1 VEDPPRQ
8 RNQRATGQTLR
19 DTALG
24 WKVIARESGATGLRG
39 RLRAADRRN
48 LIRVMPAKGALMSSP
63 APAGPSGQ
71 TDALVIGGGVIGLA
85 IAWRAAQR
93 GLRVTVAD
101 PAPAAGATHAAA
113 GMLTPVAEA
122 AYAER
127 ELFGLGR
134 ASLDRY
140 PAFTAELTGLT
151 GLPTGFAPTGTLQVA
166 YDGDDL
172 AMLIEQHRL
181 QESFG
186 RAATRLTARECREAE
201 PMLDPA
207 VRGGL
212 LAAGDGSVDPRLL
225 AAALLAAAGQAGV
238 RVVRQRA
245 TEIILTG
252 SGTTGSGTTGS
263 GTTGSGTTGSGT
275 TGSGTAGAAAAAGA
289 VLADGSTVRA
299 RWVVLA
305 AGWQSAVI
313 GGLPPG
319 TAPPVRPVKGQI
331 LRLRPRPGAGRPG
344 AGRPE
349 AGRPEAGRPGAGRPG
364 AGRPGAGEPGAGGR
378 EAGRPGAGEP
388 GTALLTRTVR
398 GLVRG
403 SSVYLVPRADG
414 EIVVG
419 ATQEELGADT
429 TVTAG
434 GVWELLRDARLLV
447 PGITELE
454 LAEAVAG
461 LRPGTPDNA
470 PVLGPAA
477 LPGLVLAT
485 GHFRGGVL
493 LAPVT
498 AEVIAEY
505 LATERVPELAR
516 PFTVARFSDEHEGA
530 GRGHRH

>member
-1 VEDPPRQ
+1 
-8 RNQRATGQTLR
+8 
-19 DTALG
+19 
-24 WKVIARESGATGLRG
+24 
-39 RLRAADRRN
+39 
-48 LIRVMPAKGALMSSP
+48 
-63 APAGPSGQ
+63 
-71 TDALVIGGGVIGLA
+71 
-85 IAWRAAQR
+85 
-93 GLRVTVAD
+93 
-101 PAPAAGATHAAA
+101 
-113 GMLTPVAEA
+113 
-122 AYAER
+122 
-127 ELFGLGR
+127 
-134 ASLDRY
+134 
-140 PAFTAELTGLT
+140 
-151 GLPTGFAPTGTLQVA
+151 
-166 YDGDDL
+166 
-172 AMLIEQHRL
+172 
-181 QESFG
+181 
-186 RAATRLTARECREAE
+186 
-201 PMLDPA
+201 
-207 VRGGL
+207 
-212 LAAGDGSVDPRLL
+212 
-225 AAALLAAAGQAGV
+225 
-238 RVVRQRA
+238 
-245 TEIILTG
+245 
-252 SGTTGSGTTGS
+252 
-263 GTTGSGTTGSGT
+263 
-275 TGSGTAGAAAAAGA
+275 
-289 VLADGSTVRA
+289 
-299 RWVVLA
+299 VVLA

-331 LRLRPRPGAGRPG
+331 LRLRPRPG
-344 AGRPE
+344 
-349 AGRPEAGRPGAGRPG
+349 
-364 AGRPGAGEPGAGGR
+364 
-378 EAGRPGAGEP
+378 AGRPGAGEP